1 MSRRVPAPAATYEQ
15 ELLTAARNV
24 ARLQAKRRRYRR
36 LLRELDAELR
46 HERKML
52 KAIAG
57 RNDERRP
64 DVAPSRLT
72 HGATGYVAEPRDVV
86 TVKTRIDHLPAPD
99 ALGLDDWTLD
109 DERAERAALADLAER
124 FPNTTPDERRA
135 MLRNPIPT
143 AGVK

>member
-72 HGATGYVAEPRDVV
+72 HGATGYVAEPRGTRAPADVEPFD
-86 TVKTRIDHLPAPD
+86 IGDPLPA
-99 ALGLDDWTLD
+99 A
-109 DERAERAALADLAER
+109 
-124 FPNTTPDERRA
+124 
-135 MLRNPIPT
+135 

>member
-1 MSRRVPAPAATYEQ
+1 MSRRPGPPAATYEQ
-15 ELLTAARNV
+15 ELLTAARTV

-36 LLRELDAELR
+36 LLREIDAELR

-52 KAIAG
+52 KAIAS
-57 RNDERRP
+57 RNEPERRP
-64 DVAPSRLT
+64 DVAPSRLF
-72 HGATGYVAEPRDVV
+72 HGASGYVAEPVAKRAPLDVEPF
-86 TVKTRIDHLPAPD
+86 D
-99 ALGLDDWTLD
+99 LGDWWLD